1 MRRYTH
7 IARVL
12 VWVTAFAALIPLA
25 RLVVDWLELSRM
37 LTGPA
42 VQVTGRGF
50 DWVLWQQ
57 DEGVIYASYVLPQG
71 PAAKAGIQEGDV
83 FFTLEYQ
90 QFFNAEDLER
100 AIEGIA
106 PGSIRTYYLQREGEF
121 VEATVQFTRY
131 PTFLYPLSSTLWHF
145 SVWGFLVAA
154 FIHILGL
161 IIAVPLSIRSRKAQF
176 SLLLIIASS
185 LWIVGNLIR
194 LLLVEFFGPPIEI
207 GGIYDRV
214 FQSLTVVGLIGW
226 IGFPA
231 LLLHKVL
238 GDTFL
243 DRKRSSIWSR
253 IGIYLPAAILGVTA
267 LVSTIN
273 DSIGPVTIDGLTAPI
288 LFYACCYIA
297 TAGGL
302 MLMHCFARPVD
313 ADDRR
318 TGWNRWG
325 SGIMLMLALLFGLSV
340 LGIVPIFGVVTE
352 TIAGWLIVGAQLL
365 SVMPIALVSHA
376 TLQHGKM
383 DQVLT
388 RSLTY
393 VIVSG
398 LVFFAFVGGMSL
410 IEPYSARVNVS
421 PKIIAGFYAV
431 ILLVGVEWLIRRV
444 KGYGMSLF
452 AGERRSMYQS
462 VQHLQEQMR
471 GILDYETLV
480 QRTIEV
486 VGRVFGARSAV
497 IFLRPTGS
505 EGPWYSANYHPEP
518 PYLTER
524 VVLTVWPHLTEDG
537 RVWARNPELNEAR
550 FPENI
555 HQLLLSRG
563 AAMLIPVMG
572 KDEPIGVI
580 ALGVKRQ
587 RRSVYNL
594 EEIDLLKS
602 LSGQLALAVER
613 LNLVERER
621 MLVRES
627 AEAQLVALRAQINP
641 HFLFNSLNTIVSLIE
656 EHPEEAERVVE
667 HLASI
672 FRYVLQTGGRDFVP
686 LDDELELVKHYLSI
700 EKSRFGGSLSVEQKV
715 EPEVRQHPIPAFAV
729 QTLVENAVKHGLAA
743 RRGGGTV
750 RLDCRRDDSFVKIV
764 VSDTGIGITDLF
776 DGDGPV
782 STQQKFFGMGLKNVS
797 ARLEQIYAR
806 DDLLRIKS
814 TPKDGT
820 TVELCIPI
828 VEPSGDGT
836 NLQAAH
842 STGRLDGPELDGH
855 FLSSQ

>member
-12 VWVTAFAALIPLA
+12 VWVTAFVALIPLA
-25 RLVVDWLELSRM
+25 RLVGDWLELNRM

-42 VQVTGRGF
+42 VQVNSRGF
-50 DWVLWQQ
+50 DWVLWAQ

-71 PAAKAGIQEGDV
+71 PAAAAGIQEGDV

-106 PGSIRTYYLQREGEF
+106 PGSARTYHLQRQGEF
-121 VEATVQFTRY
+121 VEATVRFTRY
-131 PTFLYPLSSTLWHF
+131 PTFLYPLSTTLWHF

-154 FIHILGL
+154 FVHILGL
-161 IIAVPLSIRSRKAQF
+161 VIAVPLSIRSRKAQF

-194 LLLVEFFGPPIEI
+194 LLLIEFFGPPVEI
-207 GGIYDRV
+207 GGLYDGV

-243 DRKRSSIWSR
+243 DRKRRTLSR
-253 IGIYLPAAILGVTA
+253 IGIYLPAGILGVAA
-267 LVSTIN
+267 LVSTIY

-297 TAGGL
+297 TAGAL
-302 MLMHCFARPVD
+302 MLMHCLARPSET
-313 ADDRR
+313 DDRR
-318 TGWNRWG
+318 TGWNLWG
-325 SGIMLMLALLFGLSV
+325 SGIMLILALLFGLSV

-365 SVMPIALVSHA
+365 SVVPIALVSHA

-410 IEPYSARVNVS
+410 IEPYSARVDVS
-421 PKIIAGFYAV
+421 PKVIAGLYAV
-431 ILLVGVEWLIRRV
+431 ILLVGVEWLIRRF

-462 VQHLQEQMR
+462 VQQLQEQMR
-471 GILDYETLV
+471 SIFDYETLV

-486 VGRVFGARSAV
+486 VGQVFGARSAV
-497 IFLRPTGS
+497 IFLRPIGS
-505 EGPWYSANYHPEP
+505 AGPWYSANYHPEP

-524 VVLTVWPHLTEDG
+524 VVSTVWPHLTEDG
-537 RVWARNPELNEAR
+537 LVWARNPELNEAGYS
-550 FPENI
+550 ENI

-656 EHPEEAERVVE
+656 EHPEEAEQVVE

-672 FRYVLQTGGRDFVP
+672 FRYVLQTGGREFVP
-686 LDDELELVKHYLSI
+686 LDDELQLVKHYLSI
-700 EKSRFGGSLSVEQKV
+700 EKSRFGGSLTVEQNV
-715 EPEVRQHPIPAFAV
+715 DAECRQHPIPAFAV

-750 RLDCRRDDSFVKIV
+750 SIACRRDDPFVKIV
-764 VSDTGIGITDLF
+764 VSDTGVGIPDLF
-776 DGDGPV
+776 DKEGHV
-782 STQQKFFGMGLKNVS
+782 STKQEFFGIGLKNIS

-806 DDLLRIKS
+806 EDLLRIRS
-814 TPKDGT
+814 TPSDGT
-820 TVELCIPI
+820 SVELCIPI
-828 VEPSGDGT
+828 IESTGDGT
-836 NLQAAH
+836 NLR
-842 STGRLDGPELDGH
+842 SLESNGTVDGPEVDGH
-855 FLSSQ
+855 FVSP